1 MTQFRKFE
9 IDAMV
14 DGVCTKILSNADY
27 VENQFKDSKE
37 YFDLMARLSELKD
50 AVIRERKAGEQVSVL
65 RETLVEHLDSF
76 NTKYGNEVF
85 KLKYEYG
92 YSSNRTGGEITF
104 ETSVNGY
111 LGARDTIA
119 NQLAVALLPSDAKD
133 NIMQIISDIAD
144 KYIVDLS

>member
-1 MTQFRKFE
+1 MSQFRKFE

-37 YFDLMARLSELKD
+37 YFDLIARLSELKD

-85 KLKYEYG
+85 KLKYDYG
-92 YSSNRTGGEITF
+92 YSSTAGGEISF

-111 LGARDTIA
+111 HGARSTIA
-119 NQLAVALLPSDAKD
+119 SELAVALLPSDAKD
-133 NIMQIISDIAD
+133 NIMQIVSDLAD
-144 KYIVDLS
+144 KFIVDIN